1 MEQALMSQIHT
12 LTMPKWGLSMTEG
25 RVDAWL
31 KEEGQAITKGDEV
44 LDVETDKISSS
55 VEAPFSGILRRQIA
69 RQDETLSVGALLGIV
84 VEGEASDA
92 EVDAVIEAFQASFVP
107 GDAADEDSGP
117 APQKIELDGRVIR
130 YFERGEGDVPLVL
143 VHGFGGDLNNWLF
156 NHEALAAG
164 RRVIALDL
172 PGHGESGKVLQRGDL
187 DELSG
192 VLLALLDHLDIP
204 VVHLVGHSMG
214 GAVSL
219 NTARLAPQRVRSLTL
234 IGSAGLGT
242 EINGGYLQGFVEA
255 ANRNALKPQLVQLF
269 SNGDLVNRQ
278 MLDDMLKYKRL
289 EGVDAALGQ
298 LAANLFADGRQQADL
313 RAVVQDGQQPVLVI
327 WGSDDGIIP
336 VSHSAGLK
344 AQVEVLPGQGH
355 MVQMEAAEQVNRLIL
370 EFIRQH

>member
-1 MEQALMSQIHT
+1 MSQIHT

-55 VEAPFSGILRRQIA
+55 VEAPFSGVLRRQVA
-69 RQDETLSVGALLGIV
+69 RQDETLAVGALLGIV
-84 VEGEASDA
+84 VDGEASDA
-92 EVDAVIEAFQASFVP
+92 EIDAVIEQFQSSFVP
-107 GDAADEDSGP
+107 GDTGDEDTG
-117 APQKIELDGRVIR
+117 AKPQKVELDGRVIR
-130 YFERGEGDVPLVL
+130 YFERGEGCMPLVL

-172 PGHGESGKVLQRGDL
+172 PGHGESGKTLERGDL

-192 VLLALLDHLDIP
+192 AVLALLDHLDIS
-204 VVHLVGHSMG
+204 VAHLVGHSMG

-219 NTARLAPQRVRSLTL
+219 NTARLMPQRVRSLTL
-234 IGSAGLGT
+234 IGSAGLGP

-255 ANRNALKPQLVQLF
+255 SNRNALKPQLMQLF
-269 SNGDLVNRQ
+269 SNAELVNRQ

-289 EGVDAALGQ
+289 EGVDAALKQ
-298 LAANLFADGRQQADL
+298 LSTTLFADGRQRMDL
-313 RAVVQDGQQPVLVI
+313 REVVQAGHVPTLVI
-327 WGSDDGIIP
+327 WGSDDAIIP
-336 VSHSAGLK
+336 AAHGEGLD
-344 AQVEVLPGQGH
+344 AQVEVLSGQGH

-370 EFIRQH
+370 EFIEQH

>member
-1 MEQALMSQIHT
+1 MSQIHT

-55 VEAPFSGILRRQIA
+55 VEAPFSGVLRRQIA
-69 RQDETLSVGALLGIV
+69 RQDETLAVGALLGIV

-92 EVDAVIEAFQASFVP
+92 EIEAVIEQFQSSFVP
-107 GDAADEDSGP
+107 GDSDDEDTG
-117 APQKIELDGRVIR
+117 AKPQKVELDGRMIR
-130 YFERGEGDVPLVL
+130 YFERGEGGMPLVL
-143 VHGFGGDLNNWLF
+143 IHGFGGDLNNWLF

-172 PGHGESGKVLQRGDL
+172 PGHGESGKTLQRGDL

-192 VLLALLDHLDIP
+192 AVLALLDHLDIS
-204 VVHLVGHSMG
+204 VAHLVGHSMG

-219 NTARLAPQRVRSLTL
+219 NTARLMPQRVRSLTL
-234 IGSAGLGT
+234 IGSAGLGP
-242 EINGGYLQGFVEA
+242 EINGDYLQGFVDA
-255 ANRNALKPQLVQLF
+255 SNRNALKPQLVQLF
-269 SNGDLVNRQ
+269 SNAELVNRQ

-289 EGVDAALGQ
+289 EGVDAALRQ
-298 LAANLFADGRQQADL
+298 LSTTLFADGRQQVDL
-313 RAVVQDGQQPVLVI
+313 REVVQAGHVPILVV
-327 WGSDDGIIP
+327 WGSDDAIIP
-336 VSHSAGLK
+336 AAHGEGLD
-344 AQVEVLPGQGH
+344 AQVEVLSGQGH

-370 EFIRQH
+370 GFIEQH